1 MRRALQGGGVAVS
14 TNLARVIPLRPA
26 PPFTERVRDVF
37 STVLPGAWPGYAA
50 RAGQLSM
57 VDAVSACLDA
67 GGALAVDAPCGTG
80 KSLAYLVPVI
90 LRARATGRPAIVA
103 TATIAL
109 QEQLVAKDLP
119 ALASVLTAEHLPG
132 GPLRFAIVKGRN
144 NYLCQ
149 DTLGDGRPAFL
160 SPEERAE
167 LDAVD
172 AWARTTQTGDRAEL
186 PLIVRDGVWNLR
198 ARGTDDCLRDGC
210 EHYDDCHARAAKARA
225 ETADVIVTNMHV
237 LAAHMAVHME
247 MWQDAVLPR
256 TGPRESVHAWDAV
269 IIDEAHELGDVARE
283 FFGAEITAG
292 RVNALARW
300 LKTEGLDP
308 DPTARASGA
317 FFGDLDTRIPLD
329 VRGNPEKVRVREGLH
344 VADLLAATEAVRT
357 EAKRVAARI
366 APRHKAGLATREETA
381 QMRRAES
388 AARRA
393 SRLVSWL
400 EAADCPAESPDVVLW
415 IERQARGPVLQGR
428 HIDPGPI
435 LAAELWA
442 RARAVVA
449 TSATL
454 TTGAGADGWH
464 WIRRQLGA
472 PGDARTLS
480 VASPFDFAAQARLC
494 LPKLC
499 DPRTDREAFDRAVC
513 DVLAEVSR
521 GALTHGGVLGL
532 FTSRRMS
539 DAAALF
545 LRSGGV
551 APVHAQGERPRAELV
566 EAMRAGPAVLC
577 GTASLWTGVDLQGD
591 ACVAVVI
598 DKLPFAPPGDPVM
611 DAVAE
616 RLAAATGDRWAAF
629 REEQLPRAVLRLR
642 QAAGRLIR
650 AAGDRGIV
658 VVCDPRLTSARYGR
672 DVVQALG
679 LPARC
684 ATVADALAWLGG
696 GR

>member
-1 MRRALQGGGVAVS
+1 MS

-26 PPFTERVRDVF
+26 PPFTERVRGVF

-50 RAGQLSM
+50 RSGQLSM

-67 GGALAVDAPCGTG
+67 GGALACDAPCGTG
-80 KSLAYLVPVI
+80 KSLAYLVPAI
-90 LRARATGRPAIVA
+90 LRARATGRPAIIA

-109 QEQLVAKDLP
+109 QEQIVAKDLP

-149 DTLGDGRPAFL
+149 DTLSDARPAFL
-160 SPEERAE
+160 SPEERTE

-172 AWARTTQTGDRAEL
+172 AWARTTETGDRAEL

-225 ETADVIVTNMHV
+225 ESADVIVTNMHV

-256 TGPRESVHAWDAV
+256 TGPRESVHAWDA
-269 IIDEAHELGDVARE
+269 IILDEAHELGDVARE

-308 DPTARASGA
+308 DPIARASSA

-329 VRGNPEKVRVREGLH
+329 ARGNPEKVRVREGLDTG
-344 VADLLAATEAVRT
+344 ALSAAVEAVRA

-393 SRLVSWL
+393 SRLGSWL

-454 TTGAGADGWH
+454 TTGPGADGWH
-464 WIRRQLGA
+464 WIRRQIGA
-472 PGDARTLS
+472 PAEARTLS
-480 VASPFDFAAQARLC
+480 VESPFDFARQARLV
-494 LPKLC
+494 LPAGMP
-499 DPRTDREAFDRAVC
+499 DSRGDRAGFDAAVC
-513 DVLAEVSR
+513 RTLAEVAR
-521 GALTHGGVLGL
+521 GALAHGGVLGL

-545 LRSGGV
+545 LRSRGV
-551 APVHAQGERPRAELV
+551 SPVYAQGERPRAELV

-598 DKLPFAPPGDPVM
+598 DKLPFARPGDPVM

-616 RLAAATGDRWAAF
+616 RLAAATGDQRAAF

-650 AAGDRGIV
+650 AAGDRGV
-658 VVCDPRLTSARYGR
+658 VVICDPRLTSAWYGR
-672 DVVQALG
+672 DVVRALG
-679 LPARC
+679 LPVRC
-684 ATVADALAWLGG
+684 ASVADAVAWMGG
-696 GR
+696 TP